1 MIHGYAQEASIAV
14 KTVTEAI
21 ATKHGIVLI
30 AVIVWIT
37 RTIYA
42 MSAINVLR
50 IAVTVTINAK
60 TAVKNQI
67 PFAQAVGKNAPNVPR
82 MKCAQTVVNAVK
94 SAVNL

>member
-1 MIHGYAQEASIAV
+1 MARTATEPIAM
-14 KTVTEAI
+14 
-21 ATKHGIVLI
+21 KHGIVLI
-30 AVIVWIT
+30 VAIVWIT

-50 IAVTVTINAK
+50 IAVTVTTDAI

-82 MKCAQTVVNAVK
+82 MKCAQTVVNTVK